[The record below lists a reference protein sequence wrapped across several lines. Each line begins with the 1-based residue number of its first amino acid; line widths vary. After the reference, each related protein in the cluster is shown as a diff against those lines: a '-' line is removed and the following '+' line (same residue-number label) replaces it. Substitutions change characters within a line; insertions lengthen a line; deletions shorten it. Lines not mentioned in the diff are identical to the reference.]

1 MRKIYKLFIFS
12 ILLLNLNSLNLLGD
26 IPHVV
31 DFKKILNESSAGKE
45 VQDILKK
52 KFNSASNKFK
62 KEEEKLKK
70 DESALISKK
79 KLVTNEE
86 FKKEVSKLRERVAKL
101 QKEKNTT
108 YDNIAKLR
116 NDSKLKLLKLLNPI
130 MKEFMAE
137 KKIRII
143 LDKSSV
149 IAGDQSLDITAQ
161 VIDIFNKKVKTLGI
175 K

>member
-86 FKKEVSKLRERVAKL
+86 FKKEVS
-101 QKEKNTT
+101 
-108 YDNIAKLR
+108 
-116 NDSKLKLLKLLNPI
+116 
-130 MKEFMAE
+130 
-137 KKIRII
+137 
-143 LDKSSV
+143 
-149 IAGDQSLDITAQ
+149 
-161 VIDIFNKKVKTLGI
+161 
-175 K
+175 

>member
-1 MRKIYKLFIFS
+1 MKRIYKIFFLS
-12 ILLLNLNSLNLLGD
+12 ILLLNFNSLNLLGD
-26 IPHVV
+26 VPHVV

-70 DESALISKK
+70 DEAALISKK

-86 FKKEVSKLRERVAKL
+86 FTKEVKKLRERVAKL

-116 NDSKLKLLKLLNPI
+116 NESKVKLLKLLNPI

-143 LDKSSV
+143 LDKSVV

>member
-1 MRKIYKLFIFS
+1 M
-12 ILLLNLNSLNLLGD
+12 
-26 IPHVV
+26 
-31 DFKKILNESSAGKE
+31 
-45 VQDILKK
+45 
-52 KFNSASNKFK
+52 
-62 KEEEKLKK
+62 
-70 DESALISKK
+70 
-79 KLVTNEE
+79 
-86 FKKEVSKLRERVAKL
+86 RERVAKL

-149 IAGDQSLDITAQ
+149 IAGDQNLDITAQ